1 MKLSAGLA
9 TVAALLTASGVSAVS
24 EWGQCGGIGF
34 TGSTTCDAGLVCV
47 KINDWYCQ
55 CLKGTASSVK
65 SSSSIKPTSTTS
77 VITRTSS
84 TSATPSSTGRV
95 KFKYF
100 GVNESSAEFGQTK
113 IPGVLGTDYTWPTTS
128 SVDYFIGKGF
138 NTFRIAF
145 LMERLSPPS
154 TGLTG
159 PFDATYLGDLKK
171 IVSYVTGKGAYAVI
185 DPHNYLRYNGGVIT
199 NQADFSTWWKKLAT
213 EFKSDSR
220 VIFDINNEPNG
231 ISAADAF
238 AMNQAGVN
246 AIRAAGATSQLI
258 LVEGTSWSGA
268 HSWTSSGNAAAY
280 GAISDPNN
288 NVAIEMHQYLDS
300 DSSGTSDQCVS
311 GTIGAE
317 RIADATAW
325 LKSKGL
331 KGFLGEMGAGSND
344 VCIAAVKSAL
354 SAMQQ
359 PGSPWIGALW
369 WAAGPWWGNYFQS
382 IEPPNGAAIPRILP
396 EALLPY
402 L

>member
-1 MKLSAGLA
+1 MKLSAELA
-9 TVAALLTASGVSAVS
+9 TIAALMTVSGVSAVPQ
-24 EWGQCGGIGF
+24 WGF
-34 TGSTTCDAGLVCV
+34 
-47 KINDWYCQ
+47 YQ
-55 CLKGTASSVK
+55 CLPGSAGS
-65 SSSSIKPTSTTS
+65 TSTTS
-77 VITRTSS
+77 IATKTSS
-84 TSATPSSTGRV
+84 TSASPSSTGRV

-100 GVNESSAEFGQTK
+100 GVNESCAEFGQNK
-113 IPGVLGTDYTWPTTS
+113 IPGVLGTDYTWPTTA
-128 SVDYFIGKGF
+128 SVDFFIGKGF

-145 LMERLSPPS
+145 MMERISPLS

-171 IVSYVTGKGAYAVI
+171 IVSYVTGRGAYAVL
-185 DPHNYLRYNGGVIT
+185 DPHNYLRYNGAVIT
-199 NQADFSTWWKKLAT
+199 NQNDFSTWWKNLAN
-213 EFKSDSR
+213 EFKSDSK

-238 AMNQAGVN
+238 AMNQVGVN
-246 AIRAAGATSQLI
+246 AIRSAGATSQLI
-258 LVEGTSWSGA
+258 LVEGTSWTGA
-268 HSWTSSGNAAAY
+268 WSWTSSGNAAAFA
-280 GAISDPNN
+280 AIQDPNN

-300 DSSGTSDQCVS
+300 DGSGTSDICVS
-311 GTIGAE
+311 NTIGAE

-331 KGFLGEMGAGSND
+331 KGFLGEIGGGSND
-344 VCIAAVKSAL
+344 VCIAAIKSAL
-354 SAMQQ
+354 SLMQE

-396 EALLPY
+396 EALIPY